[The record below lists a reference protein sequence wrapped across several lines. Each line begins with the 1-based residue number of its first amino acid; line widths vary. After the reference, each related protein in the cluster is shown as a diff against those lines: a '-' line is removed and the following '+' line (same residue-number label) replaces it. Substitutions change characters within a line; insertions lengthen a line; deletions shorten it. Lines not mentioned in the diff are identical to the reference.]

1 MKTLIFFNFL
11 KCLQVE
17 HTPSPPTDD
26 NRSLVVLTLTET
38 PD

>member
-1 MKTLIFFNFL
+1 MKTSIFSNFL
-11 KCLQVE
+11 KCQQVE